1 MAPVSRSTA
10 CSALCARCVRPVLH
24 LRDARVG
31 VVRMLPVR
39 VAALLRAGPIQPR
52 QIRPR
57 RRGNAGCG
65 CQSPQKRLVALP
77 RVPADDTPQRRVR
90 FQRRRIDADRRAA
103 DEARVGQSLQHPRED
118 RFVRLEVD
126 SSPRSRHRRVVRRCL
141 RQRDVEELPEAQRIA
156 RPPRNRAFRIQAFE
170 VAQKQH
176 PEVAARRQTWPADP
190 VRVELRTLRLDQ
202 GVEARL
208 VEDTVQPLVERVA
221 RASRQIRAGHPHRPL
236 PRTGAAF
243 AHRHRN

>member
-1 MAPVSRSTA
+1 MVYPASVGLGPRLNSARSRSRSRNPVYRAGGIAAPPYGAAAAAAARHDFETVNRPPPLAARGAAFASSVVASMPTVVPPTRPASASRCSTHVKTASCVSRS
-10 CSALCARCVRPVLH
+10 
-24 LRDARVG
+24 
-31 VVRMLPVR
+31 
-39 VAALLRAGPIQPR
+39 
-52 QIRPR
+52 IR
-57 RRGNAGCG
+57 
-65 CQSPQKRLVALP
+65 
-77 RVPADDTPQRRVR
+77 RRVR
-90 FQRRRIDADRRAA
+90 DTVEWSGGASASA
-103 DEARVGQSLQHPRED
+103 T
-118 RFVRLEVD
+118 
-126 SSPRSRHRRVVRRCL
+126 
-141 RQRDVEELPEAQRIA
+141 VEELPEAQRIA
-156 RPPRNRAFRIQAFE
+156 SPPRNRAFRIQAFE